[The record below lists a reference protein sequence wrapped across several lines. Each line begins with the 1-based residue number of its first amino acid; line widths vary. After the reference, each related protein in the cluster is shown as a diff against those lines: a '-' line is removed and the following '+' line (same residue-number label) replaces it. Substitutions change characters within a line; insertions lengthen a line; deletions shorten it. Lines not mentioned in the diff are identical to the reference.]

1 MRSVTTHRPA
11 SKGTL
16 PTGGQRLPAPGL
28 RREDRS
34 GRSRSA
40 PVHPL
45 VGGDHGI
52 DRAFGEGAGDVMGQ
66 AAVERQLSVGER
78 LLSDDGRGGS
88 DPVFAACLSLLHII
102 LPLRGYSDRDPV
114 SVSRLVG
121 PWKQDRRSTSL
132 KRGEV

>member
-1 MRSVTTHRPA
+1 M
-11 SKGTL
+11 
-16 PTGGQRLPAPGL
+16 
-28 RREDRS
+28 
-34 GRSRSA
+34 
-40 PVHPL
+40 HPL

-102 LPLRGYSDRDPV
+102 LPMRGYSDRDPV
-114 SVSRLVG
+114 SVSRLAG
-121 PWKQDRRSTSL
+121 PWKQDRRSRSL
-132 KRGEV
+132 KRGDV